1 MPDISPFIEFLPYA
15 SLGLGAT
22 GMTVA
27 AWIVVKN
34 RQFNNARTAA
44 TRLTGTDKLRLL
56 AEQKQT
62 ADRLITATSKAQ
74 DTIDRIEQARNEL
87 AASATELEQYLSEL
101 KQRQDAASA
110 SLQMMMR
117 SDQAGGVVESKTG
130 QSTVPLGGQSHQSR
144 GRRQSDA
151 TNWSATEDR
160 GSDVLPRDALSQ
172 QVLQLSHEG
181 HSPQSIAQA
190 TGLHI
195 GVVELM
201 LSLRR

>member
-1 MPDISPFIEFLPYA
+1 VPDISPFIEFLPYA

-22 GMTVA
+22 GMAVA
-27 AWIVVKN
+27 SWIVIKN
-34 RQFNNARTAA
+34 RQFNSSRAA
-44 TRLTGTDKLRLL
+44 ASRLTGTDKLRLL

-87 AASATELEQYLSEL
+87 AAGATELEQYLSEL

-117 SDQAGGVVESKTG
+117 SDQAGGVVETKAG
-130 QSTVPLGGQSHQSR
+130 QSTVSSGGQPHQSR
-144 GRRQSDA
+144 GRRQSDSGTRSTA
-151 TNWSATEDR
+151 EDR
-160 GSDVLPRDALSQ
+160 GSDVLPRDALTQ

-181 HSPQSIAQA
+181 HGPQSIAQA

>member
-1 MPDISPFIEFLPYA
+1 VPDISPFIEFLPYA

-22 GMTVA
+22 GMAVA

-34 RQFNNARTAA
+34 RQFNSARTAA

-62 ADRLITATSKAQ
+62 ADRLITVTAKAQ

-117 SDQAGGVVESKTG
+117 SDQAGGVVETKSG
-130 QSTVPLGGQSHQSR
+130 QNTVPSGGLPHHPR
-144 GRRQSDA
+144 GRRQSDS
-151 TNWSATEDR
+151 TNWSSADDR

-172 QVLQLSHEG
+172 QVLQLSQEG

>member
-1 MPDISPFIEFLPYA
+1 MAVA
-15 SLGLGAT
+15 S
-22 GMTVA
+22 
-27 AWIVVKN
+27 WIVIKN
-34 RQFNNARTAA
+34 RQFNNSRTAA
-44 TRLTGTDKLRLL
+44 SRLTGTDKLRLL

-87 AASATELEQYLSEL
+87 AAGAIELEQYLSEL

-117 SDQAGGVVESKTG
+117 SDQAGGVIESKAG
-130 QSTVPLGGQSHQSR
+130 QNAVTSNGLPHQAYQAHQAH
-144 GRRQSDA
+144 GRRHSDSGNRSVA
-151 TNWSATEDR
+151 EDR
-160 GSDVLPRDALSQ
+160 GSDVLPRDALTQ
-172 QVLQLSHEG
+172 KVLQMNHEG
-181 HSPQSIAQA
+181 HGSQSIAQA